1 VAASLGLELAGPG
14 ILGLAGSFLGWLLV
28 SAGAGIVVAGTVEA
42 VVVVEVGAGRIVVVV
57 VVGIVVVEIVV
68 VVFVV
73 VVVGA
78 DYPHQRNC

>member
-28 SAGAGIVVAGTVEA
+28 SAGAGIVVAGTV
-42 VVVVEVGAGRIVVVV
+42 VVEVGAGRIVVVV
-57 VVGIVVVEIVV
+57 VVVVGIVVVEIVV
-68 VVFVV
+68 MVFVV

>member
-1 VAASLGLELAGPG
+1 MIAVAASLGLQLAGPG

-28 SAGAGIVVAGTVEA
+28 SAGAGIVVAGTVA
-42 VVVVEVGAGRIVVVV
+42 VEVGAGRIVVVV